1 MKYFEKSIPILIFNP
16 NTSKIVFSKTCKTR
30 KELDCNVKGRI
41 TLDLYK
47 CQDKFATSQQNTL
60 NLW

>member
-1 MKYFEKSIPILIFNP
+1 MKYFEKSIPILISILIHRKLF
-16 NTSKIVFSKTCKTR
+16 FSKTCKTG

-60 NLW
+60 NL